1 MTMALDPPPVSP
13 ADAAAATMAVY
24 GRQGTARRL
33 AGERTGCVF
42 LIEGRHGPEH
52 VLKLGVPAE
61 QGAFDLQARLIEWIG
76 AVDPS
81 LPVQEV
87 RRTRDGELTG
97 EWSAEG
103 WTHLTQLLSFLPGAG
118 RTTGSGTA
126 VYHRRTGNVA
136 ARLVRASRGFF
147 HRSAR
152 RPLLWDIGRA
162 QELRPLIDS
171 LPDRSMRRAVEHAL
185 ARFETDVLPQ
195 FPALRAQVI
204 HGDVSPAN
212 LLCAPDDPE
221 RIVGVIDF
229 GDAMYAPLVAEPAI
243 AASFLVCRQD
253 DPLQVID
260 EVRLG
265 FEDVV
270 PLEPLERSVLLDLV
284 ITRLVM
290 RVVIHEWRASR
301 SPRPPEDPGF
311 SSADS
316 LEVLERLQTRGTR
329 RPPAVPAPAGLPSP
343 SAVIERRAK
352 ALGPGLRQ
360 FYDQPFMPVRGHGA
374 WVQDESGRRYLDA
387 YNNVPHVGHSHPH
400 VVAAVARQLRE
411 INSNTRYLHPA
422 VVEYA
427 ERLLAT
433 MPPELDT
440 CLFTC
445 TGSDANDLAL
455 RLARAYS
462 GREGIVATESA
473 YHGNTVAVSA
483 LGPLSGGDRVPW
495 VSLVPHP
502 PHGPQPDPAA
512 GGAEFAQA
520 MQRGIDELGYRD
532 VEPAAFIYDTV
543 FVSDG
548 FRIPEPEVMRA
559 GLRPVREAG
568 ALVIADEVQVGQ
580 GRVGDTFWG
589 FGLYGAV
596 PDLVTMGKPT
606 AAGIPVGS
614 VVTRRE
620 IVDRFLA
627 AGHHYFNTF
636 AGSPVAAAA
645 GLAVMDV
652 LEREGL
658 QRNARVVGG
667 RLLAALEELRTRHGS
682 VRAVRGRGFAIGVEL
697 RAPDGGPGTGEA
709 RAAINALLRHGVLV
723 GLAGPARDVLKIRPP
738 MVFGFA
744 EMRYLLDALDQV
756 LDEIEGC
763 DTPAGA

>member
-1 MTMALDPPPVSP
+1 MASVAPGLLSVSP
-13 ADAAAATMAVY
+13 ADAAAVAMAVY
-24 GRQGTARRL
+24 GCEGTARRL
-33 AGERTGCVF
+33 AGERTSCVF

-52 VLKLGVPAE
+52 VLKLGGPAE
-61 QGAFDLQARLIEWIG
+61 REAFDLQVRLIESIG

-81 LPVQEV
+81 LPVQAV
-87 RRTRDGELTG
+87 RRTRDGELMG

-103 WTHLTQLLSFLPGAG
+103 RTLVTQLLSFLPGAG
-118 RTTGSGTA
+118 STPESSTA
-126 VYHRRTGNVA
+126 VYCRRTGNVA
-136 ARLVRASRGFF
+136 ARLVRATRGFF
-147 HRSAR
+147 HSSAQ
-152 RPLLWDIGRA
+152 RPLPWNIGRA

-171 LPDRSMRRAVEHAL
+171 LPERSMRRAVEHAL
-185 ARFETDVLPQ
+185 ARFESDVLPQ

-204 HGDVSPAN
+204 HGDVSPTN
-212 LLCAPDDPE
+212 LLSAPDDPE

-229 GDAMYAPLVAEPAI
+229 GDAMHAPLVAEPAI

-253 DPLQVID
+253 DPLRVID
-260 EVRLG
+260 DVCAG
-265 FEDVV
+265 FEDVL
-270 PLEPLERSVLLDLV
+270 PLEPVERSVLLDLV
-284 ITRLVM
+284 ITRLAM
-290 RVVIHEWRASR
+290 RVVIHEWRTSR
-301 SPRPPEDPGF
+301 SPRPSESPAF

-316 LEVLERLQTRGTR
+316 LDVLERLQARGTR
-329 RPPAVPAPAGLPSP
+329 LPPAVPVPAGVPLP
-343 SAVIERRAK
+343 SAVIERRRK

-360 FYDQPFMPVRGHGA
+360 FYDEPFMPMRGRGA

-422 VVEYA
+422 VVEYG

-455 RLARAYS
+455 RLARAFS
-462 GREGIVATESA
+462 GREGILATESA

-483 LGPLSGGDRVPW
+483 LGPAGRSACVPW
-495 VSLVPHP
+495 VSLVPYP
-502 PHGPQPDPAA
+502 PHGPQPDQAA
-512 GGAEFAQA
+512 TEFAKA
-520 MQRGIDELGYRD
+520 MLRGVDELLGRD

-548 FRIPEPEVMRA
+548 FRIPEPDVLRA
-559 GLRPVREAG
+559 GLGTVREAG

-580 GRVGDTFWG
+580 GRVGDAFWG
-589 FGLYGAV
+589 FQLYGTV

-606 AAGIPVGS
+606 AGGIPVGV

-645 GLAVMDV
+645 GLAVLDV

-667 RLLAALEELRTRHGS
+667 RLLAALDELRTRHRS

-697 RAPDGGPGTGEA
+697 CAPDGDPGTDEA

-723 GLAGPARDVLKIRPP
+723 GLAGPARNVLKIRPP
-738 MVFGFA
+738 MVFGFP
-744 EMRYLLDALDQV
+744 ELRYLVDALDHM
-756 LDEIEGC
+756 LDEIEGR